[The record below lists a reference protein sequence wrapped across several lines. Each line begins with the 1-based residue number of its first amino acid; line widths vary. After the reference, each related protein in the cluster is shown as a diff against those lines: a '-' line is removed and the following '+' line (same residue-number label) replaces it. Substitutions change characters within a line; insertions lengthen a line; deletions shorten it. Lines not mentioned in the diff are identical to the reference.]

1 MITIEEAKKLAR
13 ELSTGT
19 GCTHSAALEAAA
31 HAAGYRDW
39 NTMSALA
46 RREPPVPRRESDVI
60 PVLRVF
66 DHVVARA
73 FYCDYLGFEWQW
85 QHQFEVGLPVYAQ
98 VALDGKIL
106 HLSEHHGDATPG
118 AAVMLVVEDL
128 TAYRGALLAQQ
139 HRGSRPAMD
148 TDAWGRTMLVIDPFG
163 NRLTF
168 WQRTSPSGR
177 GLVSDRPERSHE
189 G

>member
-19 GCTHSAALEAAA
+19 DCTHSAALEAAA

-85 QHQFEVGLPVYAQ
+85 QHQFEADLPVYAQ
-98 VALDGKIL
+98 VALGGKVL

-118 AAVMLVVEDL
+118 AAVMLVMEDL
-128 TAYRGALLAQQ
+128 DRYRDALLVQQ
-139 HRGSRPAMD
+139 HPRSRPGIE
-148 TDAWGRTMLVIDPFG
+148 TDDWGRTMLVLDPFG

-168 WQRTSPSGR
+168 WQRATPSGR
-177 GLVSDRPERSHE
+177 GLMSDRPEGSHE
-189 G
+189 R